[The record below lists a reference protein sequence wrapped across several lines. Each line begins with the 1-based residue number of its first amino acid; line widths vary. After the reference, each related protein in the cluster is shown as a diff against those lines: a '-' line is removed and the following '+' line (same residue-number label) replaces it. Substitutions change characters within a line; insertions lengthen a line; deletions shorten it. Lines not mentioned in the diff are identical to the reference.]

1 MSRSQGHYLLF
12 LDGEMLGAFEPFDE
26 IDERGGRKVLYIFV
40 LQQLVFQVLGRRHPG
55 GKEKIPGAVNRNL
68 RFW

>member
-1 MSRSQGHYLLF
+1 
-12 LDGEMLGAFEPFDE
+12 MLGAFESFDE